1 MGCASSKRIE
11 ATVDIYRPAPAS
23 FAVFDINAVQE
34 PWLTSDNNNTSQEQQ
49 EKPAH
54 VPAPILE
61 KLNKFETDA
70 PHSHSWDEVSKV
82 LQDLKPRIS
91 SNSVSAASPTTQKQ
105 NITPRKSASFHTL
118 EELDKKLLRS
128 SPNLPANAKPSKE
141 LRETESMG
149 TELKTNNK
157 AGSRADHHTEGEGFK
172 PVKENIFI
180 VRDRMEREKEGKQA
194 KYEKLIRDPLS
205 DFPEKCPPG
214 GSDGVVIYTTSLRG
228 VRRTYED
235 CNRVRS
241 IFEVNRVVTDERDVS
256 LHGQFLNELKDLL
269 GGETVTVPR
278 VFIKGRYVGGVD
290 ELTELNESGKLG
302 RMLRSARV
310 EMGIGRQA
318 CEGCGGAR
326 FVPCFDCGGSC
337 KVVLATGDKQR
348 CGVCNENGLVHCPA
362 CSS

>member
-1 MGCASSKRIE
+1 MGCTSSKRIE

-34 PWLTSDNNNTSQEQQ
+34 PWLTSDNNNTSEEQK
-49 EKPAH
+49 EKPVH

-61 KLNKFETDA
+61 KLSKFETDA

-118 EELDKKLLRS
+118 EELEKKLLRS
-128 SPNLPANAKPSKE
+128 SSSSAKPAKE

-149 TELKTNNK
+149 
-157 AGSRADHHTEGEGFK
+157 SRADRHRHRHHTEGEGFK
-172 PVKENIFI
+172 SVKENIFI

-214 GSDGVVIYTTSLRG
+214 GSGGVVIYTTSLRG

-269 GGETVTVPR
+269 GGETVTVTVPR
-278 VFIKGRYVGGVD
+278 VFVKGRYVGGAD

-302 RMLRSARV
+302 RMLRLARV
-310 EMGIGRQA
+310 ETGIGRQA

-337 KVVLATGDKQR
+337 KVVLVNGDKER
-348 CGVCNENGLVHCPA
+348 CGLCNENGLVHCPA

>member
-11 ATVDIYRPAPAS
+11 ATVDIYRPGPAS

-49 EKPAH
+49 EKPTH

-61 KLNKFETDA
+61 KLSKFETDA

-91 SNSVSAASPTTQKQ
+91 SKSVSAASPTTQKQ

-118 EELDKKLLRS
+118 EELDKKLLQPS
-128 SPNLPANAKPSKE
+128 SNSSAKPAKE
-141 LRETESMG
+141 LRETEPV
-149 TELKTNNK
+149 
-157 AGSRADHHTEGEGFK
+157 GSRADHHTEGGGFK

-194 KYEKLIRDPLS
+194 KNEKLIRDPLS

-235 CNRVRS
+235 CNRVRG
-241 IFEVNRVVTDERDVS
+241 IFEGNRVVTDERDVS

-269 GGETVTVPR
+269 GSETVSVPR
-278 VFIKGRYVGGVD
+278 VFIKGRYVGGAD

-318 CEGCGGAR
+318 CGGCGGAR

-337 KVVLATGDKQR
+337 KVVSVNGDKQG
-348 CGVCNENGLVHCPA
+348 CDVCNENGLVHCPA

>member
-1 MGCASSKRIE
+1 
-11 ATVDIYRPAPAS
+11 
-23 FAVFDINAVQE
+23 
-34 PWLTSDNNNTSQEQQ
+34 
-49 EKPAH
+49 
-54 VPAPILE
+54 
-61 KLNKFETDA
+61 
-70 PHSHSWDEVSKV
+70 
-82 LQDLKPRIS
+82 
-91 SNSVSAASPTTQKQ
+91 
-105 NITPRKSASFHTL
+105 
-118 EELDKKLLRS
+118 
-128 SPNLPANAKPSKE
+128 

-256 LHGQFLNELKDLL
+256 LHGQFLNELKDLF